1 MKCKLTSNLHQIG
14 TSILQTFQALAFV
27 EKTCFSFHIVIVLKN
42 IKHILPGIDFSVLMS
57 RNLMAGKPRVM
68 QNNWIVFFPRH
79 RFEIREGPSDWLT
92 VGRIALFVLNK
103 FGKTTPLVM
112 HWLWVVGAILSI
124 ISRLGNPHIG
134 KILDVT
140 TLKNMKTEHP
150 KSLFILVGCV
160 WLVKAGETC
169 LSDGSGRCSRRR

>member
-68 QNNWIVFFPRH
+68 QNNWIVFFH
-79 RFEIREGPSDWLT
+79 GIDLKL
-92 VGRIALFVLNK
+92 GRAQVI
-103 FGKTTPLVM
+103 
-112 HWLWVVGAILSI
+112 
-124 ISRLGNPHIG
+124 
-134 KILDVT
+134 D
-140 TLKNMKTEHP
+140 
-150 KSLFILVGCV
+150 
-160 WLVKAGETC
+160 
-169 LSDGSGRCSRRR
+169 

>member
-1 MKCKLTSNLHQIG
+1 M
-14 TSILQTFQALAFV
+14 
-27 EKTCFSFHIVIVLKN
+27 
-42 IKHILPGIDFSVLMS
+42 
-57 RNLMAGKPRVM
+57 
-68 QNNWIVFFPRH
+68 
-79 RFEIREGPSDWLT
+79 
-92 VGRIALFVLNK
+92 GRIAFFVLNK
-103 FGKTTPLVM
+103 FGKTIPLVI

-160 WLVKAGETC
+160 WLVM
-169 LSDGSGRCSRRR
+169 D